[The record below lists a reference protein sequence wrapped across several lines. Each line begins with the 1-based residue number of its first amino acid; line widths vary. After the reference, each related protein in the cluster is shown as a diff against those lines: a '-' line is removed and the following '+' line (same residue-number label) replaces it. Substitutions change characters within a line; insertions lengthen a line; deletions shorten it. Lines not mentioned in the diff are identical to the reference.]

1 MLGVLKAAEVVAAEE
16 LKSLESSEQCEE
28 EVVCAGGSPC
38 VPGTEV
44 MGHLRVRDV
53 GTEHI

>member
-1 MLGVLKAAEVVAAEE
+1 MLGVLKAAEE
-16 LKSLESSEQCEE
+16 LKRLESSEQCEE